1 MFKSSTCWFRGE
13 PEMGSAFA
21 LPGRLLLLLWFALFF
36 LILIIFFLW
45 SSGIISLSR
54 WNLLLLWLLLLLL
67 SVSPTPPPSPTQPL
81 IIPQLDYADLPEHQD
96 SDFLEFWIHINFHEI
111 NEQNTYLATFLWSFI
126 LEEKKWQGSCKA
138 IIVKFTVPKAS
149 GLRN

>member
-1 MFKSSTCWFRGE
+1 
-13 PEMGSAFA
+13 MGSAIA

-96 SDFLEFWIHINFHEI
+96 SDFSCVL
-111 NEQNTYLATFLWSFI
+111 NTY
-126 LEEKKWQGSCKA
+126 
-138 IIVKFTVPKAS
+138 
-149 GLRN
+149 